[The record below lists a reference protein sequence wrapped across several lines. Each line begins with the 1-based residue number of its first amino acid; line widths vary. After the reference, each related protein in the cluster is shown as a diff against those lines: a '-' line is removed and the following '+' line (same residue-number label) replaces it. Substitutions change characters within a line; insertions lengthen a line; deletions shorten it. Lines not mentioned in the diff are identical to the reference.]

1 MGDLQATRKKGSP
14 QRLYAARL
22 RWRRHSPDR
31 NILAEVIRCGML
43 SSGSRVRVT
52 PGAPKKFMKLIIKI
66 LIAILLILILLFTAA
81 YIFAAI
87 KGKALLTQKLEGAL
101 KREVNIGY
109 LGLKFPLVLE
119 IKDLNIAKFAKADYI
134 YTTPSITGLLAG
146 KIVLNKVKISKPEIS
161 WERTSTS
168 GQKTRGNPSSID
180 TGRALAQTKET
191 LNSLKTENNQPPPVV
206 IKHLVIEDGIVNFTD
221 RTVSEPGLRI
231 TLKEISLTVNNLYLF
246 PKSAITNFQLNAKI
260 PWQKDSEEGTID
272 SSGWMNF
279 YERDMQA
286 RLQIQNIDG
295 VYLHPYYSRWV
306 DLENSR
312 IQEAR
317 LNFFSVIKGENNDVI
332 ADCQLELTDIKFRPR
347 PSDQPEH
354 KAEKIATAVLG
365 IFRAINQGR
374 IILDFTIKT
383 KMDKPEFKFE
393 SISSAVDKTI
403 SQAVQSEKIKIEDIA
418 VLPGKFIEGVA
429 KGTTGA
435 TKAIIEGA
443 LSVGKSL
450 TDAFLD
456 ALKRPEEKP
465 GETEIEQEN
474 P

>member
-1 MGDLQATRKKGSP
+1 MKR
-14 QRLYAARL
+14 
-22 RWRRHSPDR
+22 
-31 NILAEVIRCGML
+31 
-43 SSGSRVRVT
+43 RVRRLIT
-52 PGAPKKFMKLIIKI
+52 KILMKGVIKI
-66 LIAILLILILLFTAA
+66 IIAVFVILVLLFGAA
-81 YIFAAI
+81 YVFVAI
-87 KGKALLTQKLEGAL
+87 KGKALLTQKLEDAL

-109 LGLKFPLVLE
+109 LGLKLPLVLE
-119 IKDLNIAKFAKADYI
+119 IKDLDIAKLAKADYI
-134 YTTPSITGLLAG
+134 YTTPSITGLLTG
-146 KIVLNKVKISKPEIS
+146 KIVLNEIKILKPEIS
-161 WERTSTS
+161 WERNPTSE
-168 GQKTRGNPSSID
+168 QKTQGNPSNID

-191 LNSLKTENNQPPPVV
+191 LNSPKTENNQPPSII
-206 IKHLVIEDGIVNFTD
+206 IKHLEIEDGIVNFTD

-260 PWQKDSEEGTID
+260 LWQKDLEEGTID

-279 YERDMQA
+279 YEKDMQA

-295 VYLHPYYSRWV
+295 VYLYPYYSKWV

-312 IQEAR
+312 IQEAK
-317 LNFFSVIKGENNDVI
+317 LNFFSVIRGENNDVV
-332 ADCQLELTDIKFRPR
+332 AECQLELTDIKFRPR
-347 PSDQPEH
+347 PPDQLEH

-403 SQAVQSEKIKIEDIA
+403 SQAVQSDKVKIEDIA

-435 TKAIIEGA
+435 TKAIIEGS

-456 ALKRPEEKP
+456 ALKRPEKKP
-465 GETEIEQEN
+465 EEVETDQEN